1 MKPTMTKLSAWS
13 WMHPRNTTTT
23 TTTNLDPNSSRWVW
37 RPTNL
42 KHTPSLSSWNSRCS
56 NTIMTHVLSP
66 PTSMSSGANHV
77 PTNAFLTWSAPS
89 SADGRPDWWLW
100 RHTHNGVSMDPYHG
114 WIWRSVGCVLKGS
127 SFNEFEPHL
136 RKSDF
141 FPAIQRNP
149 STCAAHQHI
158 KHIKHIKLII
168 PFSADLGLLQFPWGV
183 KFTAE
188 CCTPGL
194 VCLAGTVGSLGG
206 DQPRGVT
213 FRVVTLDLGEI
224 QIWIKRC

>member
-1 MKPTMTKLSAWS
+1 MLDDIYYTWMIWEMKPTMTKLSAWS
-13 WMHPRNTTTT
+13 WMHPRNTTTTTT

-100 RHTHNGVSMDPYHG
+100 RHTQWGINGPAPWVNLTICWMCFKRFELQRV
-114 WIWRSVGCVLKGS
+114 WAS
-127 SFNEFEPHL
+127 S
-136 RKSDF
+136 
-141 FPAIQRNP
+141 
-149 STCAAHQHI
+149 T
-158 KHIKHIKLII
+158 
-168 PFSADLGLLQFPWGV
+168 
-183 KFTAE
+183 
-188 CCTPGL
+188 
-194 VCLAGTVGSLGG
+194 
-206 DQPRGVT
+206 
-213 FRVVTLDLGEI
+213 
-224 QIWIKRC
+224 